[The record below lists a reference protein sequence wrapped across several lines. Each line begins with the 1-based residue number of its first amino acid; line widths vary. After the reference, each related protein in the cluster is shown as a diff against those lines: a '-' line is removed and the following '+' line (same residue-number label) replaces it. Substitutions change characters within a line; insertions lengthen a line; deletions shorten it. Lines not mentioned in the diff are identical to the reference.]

1 MEIERLQHRFEE
13 IYGGGGQIRF
23 FFSPGRANLI
33 GEHIDY
39 YGGHALPFALT
50 QGIYS
55 AVRLRSDQTVQV
67 SSENIE
73 ANRVR
78 GFRLDAEPPVRGIGG
93 CLGHLRCV
101 VQAFQDRGCHL
112 HSGMDILYAGDLP
125 IGGGLASSSAFD
137 ILTSVMISDLFGFHD
152 RGGRSDAVRISQEA
166 ELLRGGTD
174 CDLVDPSA
182 CILGRQGH
190 AIFLSAPSLQYEYV
204 PLRLKDTRL
213 IITNTMV
220 QHPGKWDHYLTRR
233 TECEK
238 ALKKLKVVSNINQ
251 LCDLSIDTFNNCK
264 DVIMNETYMKRARHV
279 VSENARTIRA
289 VSALRV
295 GNLRRFGEL
304 MNQSHDSLRDD
315 YEVSCP
321 ELDALVCQAREV
333 PGVLGSRMMGGGFG
347 GCTISLVESA
357 AADAYMEKLSESY
370 QKQFGIAPEF
380 YFAEAGDGARELK

>member
-1 MEIERLQHRFEE
+1 
-13 IYGGGGQIRF
+13 
-23 FFSPGRANLI
+23 
-33 GEHIDY
+33 
-39 YGGHALPFALT
+39 
-50 QGIYS
+50 
-55 AVRLRSDQTVQV
+55 
-67 SSENIE
+67 
-73 ANRVR
+73 
-78 GFRLDAEPPVRGIGG
+78 
-93 CLGHLRCV
+93 
-101 VQAFQDRGCHL
+101 
-112 HSGMDILYAGDLP
+112 
-125 IGGGLASSSAFD
+125 
-137 ILTSVMISDLFGFHD
+137 
-152 RGGRSDAVRISQEA
+152 
-166 ELLRGGTD
+166 
-174 CDLVDPSA
+174 
-182 CILGRQGH
+182 
-190 AIFLSAPSLQYEYV
+190 
-204 PLRLKDTRL
+204 
-213 IITNTMV
+213 MV

-357 AADAYMEKLSESY
+357 AADAYMEKLSERY